1 VDSPWPLA
9 SIHAHHQPATA
20 GCAVNLHEAQPLLL
34 WRDSDGLMQLLPLAP
49 GQAAFCQALL
59 GSATLDEA
67 SAAGLAASQAFDLQ
81 AALLLVLQHGVLSA
95 IKEPS

>member
-1 VDSPWPLA
+1 V
-9 SIHAHHQPATA
+9 
-20 GCAVNLHEAQPLLL
+20 
-34 WRDSDGLMQLLPLAP
+34 LAP

-59 GSATLDEA
+59 DGATLDEA
-67 SAAGLAASQAFDLQ
+67 TSAGLAATPDFDLQ